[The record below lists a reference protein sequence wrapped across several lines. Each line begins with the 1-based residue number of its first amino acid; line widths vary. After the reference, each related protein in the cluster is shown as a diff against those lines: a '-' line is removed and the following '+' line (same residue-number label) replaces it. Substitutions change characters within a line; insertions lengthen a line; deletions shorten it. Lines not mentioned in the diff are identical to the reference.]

1 MAIVLSIQYGK
12 VNPRIATSVKQ
23 LVPAQRNVFRLLL
36 YLEWILLGIA
46 MLTETVPNPMN
57 QFEPSPLV
65 ALPII
70 LLLGLIGLHVPKQD
84 LLARLLYTGL
94 ELGLIALLLPLA
106 GGKVGLFPLLYLV
119 VAIRSCTMF
128 QPRGRLIVAGLAF
141 ISFVLTIFFRV
152 STPFHTEGSRLPP
165 DFDSSMML
173 TLKINATLTFGLTLV
188 FVLLLVNALLSE
200 GQSRAELTAA
210 NEQLRQY
217 ALRIE
222 NQATLQER
230 NRIAREIHDSLG
242 HLLTAQSIQLENALL
257 FLPPQAEKTRSF
269 LTEARQL
276 GSGALQEVRQS
287 VATLRSDPL
296 QGKPLE
302 LAIAHLVN
310 SFQQSAGIIPEVIT
324 ELRSPLSTDVSTA
337 VYRILQE
344 ALTNIARHAAAT
356 HVSLQLWEKP
366 DSIHLRVEDNGH
378 GFNPNQNTT
387 GFGLKGMRERS
398 IVLGGQFTIISQPR
412 SGCQITAV
420 IPLSRHIL

>member
-1 MAIVLSIQYGK
+1 M
-12 VNPRIATSVKQ
+12 SVKQ
-23 LVPAQRNVFRLLL
+23 LVPTQRNFFRLLL

-57 QFEPSPLV
+57 RFEPAPLI

-70 LLLGLIGLHVPKQD
+70 VVLGLMGLRVPRKD
-84 LLARLLYTGL
+84 LLAKLLYTGL
-94 ELGLIALLLPLA
+94 EFGLIAFLLPLA
-106 GGKVGLFPLLYLV
+106 KGAVGLFPLLYLV
-119 VAIRSCTMF
+119 IAIRSCTMF
-128 QPRGRLIVAGLAF
+128 QPQGRLVVAGLAF
-141 ISFVLTIFFRV
+141 VSFVLTIFFRV
-152 STPFHTEGSRLPP
+152 VIPRGHGGRPLPP
-165 DFDSSMML
+165 EFDGNMIW
-173 TLKINATLTFGLTLV
+173 TLKLNATLTFGLTLV

-200 GQSRAELTAA
+200 RQSREQLTAA

-257 FLPPQAEKTRSF
+257 FLPSEGEKTRSF

-276 GSGALQEVRQS
+276 GAGALHEVRQS

-302 LAIAHLVN
+302 LAIAHLVK
-310 SFQQSAGIIPEVIT
+310 SFQQSTDITPAVIT
-324 ELRSPLSTDVSTA
+324 ELRSPLSNDVSTA
-337 VYRILQE
+337 IYRILQE
-344 ALTNIARHAAAT
+344 ALTNIAKHAAAT
-356 HVSLQLWEKP
+356 QVSLHLWEKP
-366 DSIHLRVEDNGH
+366 DGIHLRVEDNGH
-378 GFNPNQNTT
+378 GFNPDQNTT

-398 IVLGGQFTIISQPR
+398 VVLGGQFSISSQPQT
-412 SGCQITAV
+412 GCQIAAV
-420 IPLSRHIL
+420 IPLSRHAL

>member
-1 MAIVLSIQYGK
+1 M
-12 VNPRIATSVKQ
+12 KQ
-23 LVPAQRNVFRLLL
+23 LVPERRNFFQLLL
-36 YLEWILLGIA
+36 YLEWILLGMA

-57 QFEPSPLV
+57 RFEPSPLI

-70 LLLGLIGLHVPKQD
+70 LALGLMGLSIPKKD
-84 LLARLLYTGL
+84 RLTKLLYTAL
-94 ELGLIALLLPLA
+94 EFGLIALLLPLA

-128 QPRGRLIVAGLAF
+128 QPLGRLVVAVLTF
-141 ISFVLTIFFRV
+141 ISFLLTIFFRV
-152 STPFHTEGSRLPP
+152 FPP
-165 DFDSSMML
+165 EHHRGKGPIPEFDNSMIL

-188 FVLLLVNALLSE
+188 FVLLLVNALLAE
-200 GQSRAELTAA
+200 WQSREQLSAA

-257 FLPPQAEKTRSF
+257 FLPSEVEKTRSF

-276 GSGALQEVRQS
+276 GSSALQEVRQS

-302 LAIAHLVN
+302 LAIAPLVK
-310 SFQQSAGIIPEVIT
+310 SFQQTTGITPEVMT
-324 ELRSPLSTDVSTA
+324 ELRSTLSTDVSTA
-337 VYRILQE
+337 IYRILQE
-344 ALTNIARHAAAT
+344 ALTNIAKHAEAT
-356 HVSLQLWEKP
+356 RVSLQLWEKP
-366 DSIHLRVEDNGH
+366 DGLHLRVEDNGH
-378 GFNPNQNTT
+378 GFNPDQNTT
-387 GFGLKGMRERS
+387 GFGLKGMRERAIGWAGS
-398 IVLGGQFTIISQPR
+398 SPSAASPIRVAKLRRWFPYR
-412 SGCQITAV
+412 D
-420 IPLSRHIL
+420 LYYDSRLTC